1 MICFNPTSL
10 IPHEILNLIFAF
22 SDIISFFCDCW
33 LHSFQC
39 LIRMTKLFFQ
49 IPKCS
54 AMVLYFQLDLF
65 CFSLSVLDIRKLLS
79 MLPAIRTFLSLTLF
93 YDIFLVIRY
102 LFITAADCRLNLSLL
117 RLEDVSSVIAI
128 PTRKP
133 YESRHQFLLV

>member
-1 MICFNPTSL
+1 MVCLNPTSL
-10 IPHEILNLIFAF
+10 IPHEILNLIFAL

-39 LIRMTKLFFQ
+39 LIRIMKLFFQ

-54 AMVLYFQLDLF
+54 TMVLHFQLDIF

-79 MLPAIRTFLSLTLF
+79 MLPAIRAFLSLTLF
-93 YDIFLVIRY
+93 YDIFLVTRY
-102 LFITAADCRLNLSLL
+102 LFITAADCLLNLSLL

-128 PTRKP
+128 PKRKP
-133 YESRHQFLLV
+133 YQSCHQFLLI